1 MVFALFVSGIVVL
14 AWIASIILNDIFT
27 WNKDI
32 YSILFGSRT
41 GEKISLEIGMTVF
54 HYVVVGVLLLTLG
67 IGAYLRYRSRT
78 ITLDSDLN
86 QSLVIMKKQKK
97 DTFNKNKEP
106 ILVITGLHKRYS
118 EGKSNEVHA
127 IRGLDLTV
135 DKGDMMAIMGPS
147 GCGKTTLLNMIGHLD
162 RHSDGQIIIDTI
174 DTATLSDGKMTSF
187 RRDKI
192 GFIFQLFN
200 LFPFLSAVENVETPL
215 LLKGMKAGVAREQA
229 KMILRELGMG
239 DRLYHKPSELSG
251 GQQQRIA
258 VARALITEPAIIL
271 GDEPTGDLDSTTST
285 DVMNLFRRINKINRQ
300 TLVLVTHNRWIA
312 EQCDY
317 IVHMSDGKV
326 SNVEYGPFTKKEEA

>member
-1 MVFALFVSGIVVL
+1 MQKEYA
-14 AWIASIILNDIFT
+14 
-27 WNKDI
+27 
-32 YSILFGSRT
+32 
-41 GEKISLEIGMTVF
+41 
-54 HYVVVGVLLLTLG
+54 
-67 IGAYLRYRSRT
+67 
-78 ITLDSDLN
+78 
-86 QSLVIMKKQKK
+86 VIE
-97 DTFNKNKEP
+97 DRDA
-106 ILVITGLHKRYS
+106 ILVISGLHKRYS

-135 DKGDMMAIMGPS
+135 KKGDMMAIMGPS

-162 RHSDGQIIIDTI
+162 RRSEGKIVIDNI
-174 DTATLSDGKMTSF
+174 DTATLSDGQMTAF

-215 LLKGMKAGVAREQA
+215 LLKGIKAGVAREQA
-229 KMILRELGMG
+229 KMLLRELGMG
-239 DRLYHKPSELSG
+239 DRLYHLPSELSG
-251 GQQQRIA
+251 GQQQRVA

-317 IVHMSDGKV
+317 IVHMTDGKI
-326 SNVEYGPFTKKEEA
+326 SHVEQGPFKTEEASK

>member
-1 MVFALFVSGIVVL
+1 ME
-14 AWIASIILNDIFT
+14 
-27 WNKDI
+27 KE
-32 YSILFGSRT
+32 YS
-41 GEKISLEIGMTVF
+41 
-54 HYVVVGVLLLTLG
+54 
-67 IGAYLRYRSRT
+67 
-78 ITLDSDLN
+78 
-86 QSLVIMKKQKK
+86 VIEAR
-97 DTFNKNKEP
+97 EP
-106 ILVITGLHKRYS
+106 ILVISELHKRYS

-135 DKGDMMAIMGPS
+135 NKGDMMAIMGPS

-162 RHSDGQIIIDTI
+162 RRSEGKIIIDNI
-174 DTATLSDGKMTSF
+174 DTATLSDGQMTTF

-239 DRLYHKPSELSG
+239 DRLYHLPSELSG
-251 GQQQRIA
+251 GQQQRVA

-285 DVMNLFRRINKINRQ
+285 DVMKLFRRINKINQQ

-317 IVHMSDGKV
+317 IVHMIDGQI
-326 SNVEYGPFTKKEEA
+326 SHVEQGPFKKEEENP